1 MNYLSCVSLSRVYLK
16 KGTLSANNRILQLY
30 KTLST
35 MPPNKKHYDYLVI
48 GGGSGGLASARRA
61 GSYGFKVGLIESSGR
76 LGGTCVNVGC
86 VPKKILFNTGNVSC
100 TYLLKD

>member
-1 MNYLSCVSLSRVYLK
+1 MNYLLCVSLSRVYLK

-35 MPPNKKHYDYLVI
+35 MPPTNVNKKQYDYLVI

-86 VPKKILFNTGNVSC
+86 VPKKIMFNTGKL
-100 TYLLKD
+100 YIL

>member
-1 MNYLSCVSLSRVYLK
+1 MNCLLSIYSLSR
-16 KGTLSANNRILQLY
+16 GSIRIETLSANKRLLQLY
-30 KTLST
+30 KTFST
-35 MPPNKKHYDYLVI
+35 MPPTKKQYDYLVI

-86 VPKKILFNTGNVSC
+86 VPKKIMFNTGKVSYAYC
-100 TYLLKD
+100 